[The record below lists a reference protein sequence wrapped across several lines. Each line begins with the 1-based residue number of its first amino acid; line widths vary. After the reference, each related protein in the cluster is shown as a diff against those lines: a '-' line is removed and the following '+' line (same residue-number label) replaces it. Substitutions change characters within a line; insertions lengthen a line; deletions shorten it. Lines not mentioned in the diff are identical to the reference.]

1 MTSRSALLPIS
12 KFFSL
17 RPMNRFSIRPIHA
30 PALLAI
36 CLGLVTFFNFNRT
49 LFAQVERPVDNSKT
63 GEFALFPEESVVFWT
78 PEINSRGRASEVLRL
93 TDDEKTG
100 GIALDY
106 DFPQGNGWAGVWRS
120 APLADSVVALAVD
133 VQGVAGA
140 SGLIIIEGADEQRF
154 AAEFKLAD
162 INTQR
167 LLLPLDRKTFARVM
181 GKGDGVLHF
190 PLRNVGILVTPS
202 TVAKGKLIVSR
213 FAYTSRKPS
222 AEFPCLL
229 SVSASAFDNVF
240 FPREDKIVEAVIRNR
255 TAQARTAELAVHIT
269 TDDGRKWSSSQKVEI
284 PASGIVK
291 VPVKLDL
298 PGPVFADCTF
308 SLGKE
313 AEDFRT
319 TVSVVRPPQ
328 LDSISFKESLYGL
341 CTMVHPRTAKRIGAR
356 FFRIFFYWQ
365 WTEKSQGVYD
375 FDKYIQEGQNCKD
388 AGLGV
393 IWTFEPNVPGWLGVK
408 HMVLLNQPEPLQRFG
423 DWVRAALKALPVAP
437 RAVEI
442 NNEPDIT
449 IGRTSLVNEDQAA
462 AAAAALLK
470 KGYEVTKEIDPAIP
484 VLGGGGSG
492 EASRVLG
499 FTQKMLRDAQ
509 GKVDYYSAHPYSGT
523 RYISPD
529 GSVMWPDQYLVG
541 ALEKNVKV
549 AAEYTQ
555 GKALWSTEL
564 GWAYPMNDLYMSPST
579 KDYAAICA
587 QTLVLFKVVPG
598 VGKLAWFRGYQY
610 KLGLNERSYDYSL
623 FLQTYKGM
631 RPTPAVNAFAA
642 VSSLL
647 EGARTG
653 EKLNLGPA
661 LNGYWFENSLTKQAI
676 AALWTTRYDVSP
688 KERLPE
694 GVTIIDLYGREHP
707 LDSAVRLTRGPTFFV
722 TSLVQAAVLKNHLA
736 KAKWRPEQP
745 FIITNIGASK
755 INALNLTIESL
766 LMEEAT
772 AEIKAEGLTTQTK
785 LRPGENKVS
794 LAGTEK
800 LFATSQLQLPVQITG
815 ADSVVKGMLNKKR
828 VPVPYVLL
836 DAIRIDGILSPSKI
850 QLATNTLD
858 QRSDIAPP
866 DPSIPWEGAE
876 DLSVRYGYAWNEAG
890 LYAIYIVRDNKHVGV
905 NGRDFWN
912 YDSMQLA
919 YDPQTKGGDAGYQP
933 GNREIGL
940 AVDASGQ
947 NRLTQTYPQRE
958 DPPDIQARVT
968 RKDNDTVYETFIPW
982 PYLYGNGPQPAAD
995 SILAANF
1002 IVNDNDGSGRKCWIG
1017 AAEGIGAGK
1026 LPARFPWLHL
1036 LPPTKK

>member
-1 MTSRSALLPIS
+1 MNY
-12 KFFSL
+12 FFL
-17 RPMNRFSIRPIHA
+17 RPIHISA
-30 PALLAI
+30 MLTI
-36 CLGLVTFFNFNRT
+36 CFGLISFFNLNST
-49 LFAQVERPVDNSKT
+49 LSAQMGHSADNSKT

-78 PEINSRGRASEVLRL
+78 PEINARGRSNEVLHL
-93 TDDEKTG
+93 ADDEKSG

-106 DFPQGNGWAGVWRS
+106 DFPQSNGWAGVWRS
-120 APLADSVVALAVD
+120 APLPDTAMAIGVDLQGAV
-133 VQGVAGA
+133 GA
-140 SGLIIIEGADEQRF
+140 TGLIIIEGADEQRF
-154 AAEFKLAD
+154 AAEFKLVDTTA
-162 INTQR
+162 QR
-167 LLLPLDRKTFARVM
+167 LLLPLDRKTFVRTM
-181 GKGDGVLHF
+181 GKGDGVIHF

-202 TVAKGKLIVSR
+202 TVTKGKLIVSR
-213 FAYTSRKPS
+213 FGYTSRKPS

-229 SVSASAFDNVF
+229 SISASAFDNVF
-240 FPREDKIVEAVIRNR
+240 FPSEEKTVEAVIRNR
-255 TAQARTAELAVHIT
+255 TGQERIAELAVHIT
-269 TDDGRKWSSSQKVEI
+269 TDDDRKWSFSQKVGI
-284 PASGIVK
+284 PASATVK

-298 PGPVFADCTF
+298 PGPMFADCTF

-319 TVSVVRPPQ
+319 TVAVVRPPQ
-328 LDSISFKESLYGL
+328 LDSIPFKESLYGL
-341 CTMVHPRTAKRIGAR
+341 CTMTHPRTAKRIGAR

-365 WTEKSQGVYD
+365 WTEKSQGVFD
-375 FDKYIQEGQNCKD
+375 FDKYVQEGLDCKE

-393 IWTFEPNVPGWLGVK
+393 IWTFEPNMPNWLGVK

-423 DWVRAALKALPVAP
+423 DWVRAALTALPVAP

-449 IGRTSLVNEDQAA
+449 IGRTSLVNEDEAA

-470 KGYEVTKEIDPAIP
+470 KGYEVTKEVDPTIP

-499 FTQKMLRDAQ
+499 FTQKMLRDTQ

-529 GSVMWPDQYLVG
+529 GSVMWPDQYLVS

-549 AAEYTQ
+549 AAEYTRD
-555 GKALWSTEL
+555 KALWSTEL
-564 GWAYPMNDLYMSPST
+564 GWAYPMNDLYLSPST
-579 KDYAAICA
+579 RDYAAICA
-587 QTLVLFKVVPG
+587 QTLVLFKAVPG

-610 KLGLNERSYDYSL
+610 KLGLNERGYDYSL

-653 EKLNLGPA
+653 EKLNLSPA
-661 LNGYWFENSLTKQAI
+661 LNGYWFENPLTKQAV
-676 AALWTTRYDVSP
+676 AAIWTTRYDVSP
-688 KERLPE
+688 KERFSD
-694 GVTIIDLYGREHP
+694 GVTIIDLYGREHS
-707 LDSAVRLTRGPTFFV
+707 LDSTVRLTRGPTFFV
-722 TSLVQAAVLKNHLA
+722 TSLAQAGTLKNHLA
-736 KAKWRPEQP
+736 KIKWRPEQP
-745 FIITNIGASK
+745 FIISHIGASK

-766 LMEEAT
+766 LMEEVP
-772 AEIKAEGLTTQTK
+772 AEIKVEGWTTQTK

-794 LAGTEK
+794 LLGSDK
-800 LFATSQLQLPVQITG
+800 LFASSTLQISVQITG
-815 ADSVVKGMLNKKR
+815 ADSVVKGALNKKL
-828 VPVPYVLL
+828 VPVPYLPPET
-836 DAIRIDGILSPSKI
+836 IRIDGILSPSKI
-850 QLATNTLD
+850 RIATNTLD
-858 QRSDIAPP
+858 QRNDIAPP
-866 DPSIPWEGAE
+866 DPSIPWQGLE
-876 DLSVRYGYAWNEAG
+876 DLSVRYGYAWNEVG
-890 LYAIYIVRDNKHVGV
+890 LYAIYIVRDNKHVAA
-905 NGRDFWN
+905 NGQDFWN

-940 AVDASGQ
+940 ALDANGQ
-947 NRLTQTYPQRE
+947 RRLIQTYPQRE
-958 DPPDIQARVT
+958 DPPEIQACIV
-968 RKDNDTVYETFIPW
+968 RKDNDTVYETFVPW
-982 PYLYGNGPQPAAD
+982 SYFYGSGPKPAAD

-1017 AAEGIGAGK
+1017 AAEGIGSGK